1 MGYEGIPVYRSSV
14 CWEGLLLAE
23 IRCPNRREAL
33 VIVRARSLCHK
44 HFHCLINA
52 RQTFV
57 NFVETN
63 SLTFRTVLRS
73 CCGVLRLFIYL
84 SVLKHNYGNFTKNF
98 WAAWSSLYAARRSPK
113 QRQKEKDQTFQ
124 TQTGE
129 NRGETCGRGT

>member
-1 MGYEGIPVYRSSV
+1 M
-14 CWEGLLLAE
+14 
-23 IRCPNRREAL
+23 
-33 VIVRARSLCHK
+33 IVRARSLCHK

-57 NFVETN
+57 NFVATN

-73 CCGVLRLFIYL
+73 FCEFCGVLRLFIFL

-98 WAAWSSLYAARRSPK
+98 RSAWSSLYAARRSPK
-113 QRQKEKDQTFQ
+113 QRQEEKDQTFQ

>member
-1 MGYEGIPVYRSSV
+1 M
-14 CWEGLLLAE
+14 
-23 IRCPNRREAL
+23 
-33 VIVRARSLCHK
+33 IVRARSLRHK
-44 HFHCLINA
+44 HIHCLINA

-57 NFVETN
+57 NFVATN

-73 CCGVLRLFIYL
+73 FCEFCGVLRLFIFL

-113 QRQKEKDQTFQ
+113 QRQEEKDQTFQ

>member
-1 MGYEGIPVYRSSV
+1 M
-14 CWEGLLLAE
+14 
-23 IRCPNRREAL
+23 
-33 VIVRARSLCHK
+33 IVRARSLRHK

-98 WAAWSSLYAARRSPK
+98 RSAWSSLYAARRSPK
-113 QRQKEKDQTFQ
+113 QRQEEKDQTFQ

>member
-1 MGYEGIPVYRSSV
+1 M
-14 CWEGLLLAE
+14 
-23 IRCPNRREAL
+23 
-33 VIVRARSLCHK
+33 IVRARSLCHK

-57 NFVETN
+57 NFVATN

-73 CCGVLRLFIYL
+73 FCEFCGVLRLFIFL

-98 WAAWSSLYAARRSPK
+98 RSAWSSLYAARRSPK
-113 QRQKEKDQTFQ
+113 QRQEEEDQNFQ

>member
-1 MGYEGIPVYRSSV
+1 M
-14 CWEGLLLAE
+14 
-23 IRCPNRREAL
+23 
-33 VIVRARSLCHK
+33 IVRARSLRHK

-57 NFVETN
+57 NFVATN

-98 WAAWSSLYAARRSPK
+98 WAAWSSFYAARRSPK

>member
-1 MGYEGIPVYRSSV
+1 M
-14 CWEGLLLAE
+14 
-23 IRCPNRREAL
+23 
-33 VIVRARSLCHK
+33 IVRARSLCHK

-57 NFVETN
+57 NFVATN

-98 WAAWSSLYAARRSPK
+98 GAARSSLYAARRSPK
-113 QRQKEKDQTFQ
+113 QRQEEEDQTFQ

-129 NRGETCGRGT
+129 NRGENSGRGT

>member
-1 MGYEGIPVYRSSV
+1 M
-14 CWEGLLLAE
+14 
-23 IRCPNRREAL
+23 
-33 VIVRARSLCHK
+33 IVRARSLRHK

-57 NFVETN
+57 NFVATN
-63 SLTFRTVLRS
+63 SLTFRTVSRS
-73 CCGVLRLFIYL
+73 FCEFCGVLRLFIFL

-98 WAAWSSLYAARRSPK
+98 RSAWSSLYAARRSPK
-113 QRQKEKDQTFQ
+113 QRQEEKDQTFQ